1 MCVIFQCVEQ
11 QWQPKNIFVIP
22 LTGACEKLMSGA
34 GILPA
39 SDANGGGDARLP
51 ASPEH
56 GRDARAT
63 RFSNFFTRSKAG
75 IQNRGSE

>member
-1 MCVIFQCVEQ
+1 
-11 QWQPKNIFVIP
+11 
-22 LTGACEKLMSGA
+22 MSGA

-63 RFSNFFTRSKAG
+63 RFSNFLTRSKTGMTMAPNVG
-75 IQNRGSE
+75 FVPLAALTKNIEVA